1 MSYRDSD
8 YLIDEQR
15 NFKVG
20 DIVTRSGDDE
30 QIILSIDSEHF
41 MMDVECTKP
50 SWWIKVGDTEPNL
63 VRRYRL
69 VRKVDG

>member
-1 MSYRDSD
+1 MSYRDSE

-20 DIVTRSGDDE
+20 DIVTRRGDDK
-30 QIILSIDSEHF
+30 QIILSIDSEWF
-41 MMDVECTKP
+41 MMDVKC
-50 SWWIKVGDTEPNL
+50 IKSGRFNKAGETEPNL

-69 VRKVDG
+69 VQSKN